1 MIINKYINLQNP
13 AHQVATQFLS
23 WSFAALHKYTVPFM
37 QQLQGKQF
45 AALLI
50 MAAMGVQQTIFR
62 KLSRGEEVD
71 MDSDELLKEAFA
83 NSGATSLLYKAAQW
97 GNAVAGGDIEFLKN
111 DKSRNITQ
119 LGMVGGP
126 AIGIGQ
132 SIGNVLLMMAQR
144 AWNQEDIAKG
154 ARAIP
159 VINQFY
165 TYQIIQD
172 GLDFLT
178 GGLPAT
184 RAQAQR
190 TKE

>member
-1 MIINKYINLQNP
+1 
-13 AHQVATQFLS
+13 
-23 WSFAALHKYTVPFM
+23 
-37 QQLQGKQF
+37 
-45 AALLI
+45 
-50 MAAMGVQQTIFR
+50 MGVQQTIFR
-62 KLSRGEEVD
+62 KISRGEEVD
-71 MDSDELLKEAFA
+71 MDSDEILKEAFA
-83 NSGATSLLYKAAQW
+83 NSGATSLLYKSAQW
-97 GNAVAGGDIEFLKN
+97 ANAVVGGDVEFLKN

-172 GLDFLT
+172 GLDKLT
-178 GGLPAT
+178 SGLPAT

-190 TKE
+190 MKE